1 MQFLNGICDIEQV
14 DLSCTPF
21 SDPHL
26 TWRNCILAPQNLTKA
41 ERGQGAFRANETN
54 QTSKNSLCQS
64 WSSLRLSILAPVA
77 ENLCANSLACVVPN
91 KTLRGSPQNSHP
103 PLGQQYHHTEVEQQK
118 PRFTTEVRKLPSTS
132 ENPHSTWSS
141 VIRLDIWDTS
151 TTALSK
157 HKLSTEST
165 WKKGPGTAGT
175 DPRYP
180 RYPRY

>member
-1 MQFLNGICDIEQV
+1 MRQIRPPRIVCVSL
-14 DLSCTPF
+14 DLVWGSQ
-21 SDPHL
+21 
-26 TWRNCILAPQNLTKA
+26 ILAPIAQ
-41 ERGQGAFRANETN
+41 
-54 QTSKNSLCQS
+54 
-64 WSSLRLSILAPVA
+64 
-77 ENLCANSLACVVPN
+77 NLCANSLACVVPN
-91 KTLRGSPQNSHP
+91 ETLRISPQNIHP
-103 PLGQQYHHTEVEQQK
+103 PLGQVYHTKVEQQK

-141 VIRLDIWDTS
+141 VIRLSSAAALCRTQHNTTTAWDTS

-180 RYPRY
+180 RCRCCRGLYFQATY